1 MSRILDGVVGNLN
14 NDTLKRRR
22 FVWDEMYF
30 LQWWWDHRATAAQQ
44 ATFRML
50 VQEGRIEFVD
60 NGWSQH
66 DMGCVRRFPPFDAY
80 LWLARE
86 VGVRGGG
93 GGDLSLPSGRNTACQ
108 SID

>member
-1 MSRILDGVVGNLN
+1 MDGVVGNLN

-44 ATFRML
+44 GTFRML

-66 DMGCVRRFPPFDAY
+66 DMGCVRSSSPNRCC
-80 LWLARE
+80 LA
-86 VGVRGGG
+86 
-93 GGDLSLPSGRNTACQ
+93 LATNFL
-108 SID
+108 